1 MTLTEAIALADA
13 VARDGL
19 EPHRAQIPAVI
30 HLARDHG
37 VRDPLVD
44 ALDDPEGP
52 TVARIRALGR
62 IVLLLASSNR
72 SPSDAIDRATRPTH
86 CRLTRETLS
95 DRSPEEQRCIR
106 SLPNRS
112 PKTSRES
119 GWRIHRSAPSA

>member
-1 MTLTEAIALADA
+1 MTLNEALALADA

-52 TVARIRALGR
+52 TVARVRALGR
-62 IVLLLASSNR
+62 IALLLASSNR
-72 SPSDAIDRATRPTH
+72 SPSDATDRRYD
-86 CRLTRETLS
+86 RL
-95 DRSPEEQRCIR
+95 
-106 SLPNRS
+106 
-112 PKTSRES
+112 
-119 GWRIHRSAPSA
+119 AVA